1 MTQIKRSASVHVWP
15 TSIIDWTTGGSIL
28 YMHVHLK
35 MWWRICEDGLPSP
48 ALLFISSQA
57 RQQILVWLDTLNRL
71 GHGLISQEVLEE
83 LQALPWTVEGNLVP
97 CTSDRHERQ
106 TLIQLA
112 PSTNLQISMIH
123 TITDMISVCS
133 WEGNGTARFF
143 FERSGLP
150 ADLMQW
156 WCPRLTSSS

>member
-1 MTQIKRSASVHVWP
+1 MKQIKRSATFGQRRLLIGQVEIYNMP
-15 TSIIDWTTGGSIL
+15 TWKCGGEC
-28 YMHVHLK
+28 VK
-35 MWWRICEDGLPSP
+35 MDCQVRPPYS
-48 ALLFISSQA
+48 SSQA
-57 RQQILVWLDTLNRL
+57 RQQILVWLNTLNRL
-71 GHGLISQEVLEE
+71 GHGLVSQEVLEE

-97 CTSDRHERQ
+97 CTSDRHQRQ
-106 TLIQLA
+106 TLVHLA